1 MTQMEKYG
9 EAVRCNALARELG
22 LAVLWGEALA
32 TVVAEEHV
40 PQEGN
45 DIQEV
50 NILQTNILFRSNDLP
65 ELAAFLEGVQRG
77 RRGWSV
83 K

>member
-1 MTQMEKYG
+1 VRQMEKYG

-22 LAVLWGEALA
+22 LAVVWGEACA

-40 PQEGN
+40 PPEG
-45 DIQEV
+45 DA
-50 NILQTNILFRSNDLP
+50 ILQTNILFQSNDLP

-83 K
+83 AKE